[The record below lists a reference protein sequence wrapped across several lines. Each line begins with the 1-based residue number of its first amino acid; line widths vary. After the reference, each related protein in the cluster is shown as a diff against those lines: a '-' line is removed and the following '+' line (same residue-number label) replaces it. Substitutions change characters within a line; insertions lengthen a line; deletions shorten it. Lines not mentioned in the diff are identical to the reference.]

1 MDLVRVS
8 FTGRCREPK
17 ARLKLLTYLR
27 RLAERSQR
35 YLLAAGGGSSI
46 EMIDRR
52 RTGKILVADSV
63 ASDARV
69 FTDQAK
75 DAGLRLVSEPDAK
88 SATFA
93 VLPHVRLSGLDFPL
107 FESAGVERDQKRFN
121 FVFLDCPDTVFLDG
135 TLVQVG
141 RGDQLERAEIELPA
155 DLGDWIDLLFSWVKF
170 FHIGDFAWHRGE
182 PLPNYAEYRAILL
195 RLQDELGPERAEA
208 AAFNALLATFANHAQ
223 AETNS
228 ELANN

>member
-8 FTGRCREPK
+8 FVGRCREPK

-35 YLLAAGGGSSI
+35 YLLAGGGGSSI
-46 EMIDRR
+46 KTIDRKGI
-52 RTGKILVADSV
+52 GKILVADSV

-69 FTDQAK
+69 FSDQAK
-75 DAGLRLVSEPDAK
+75 EAGLSLVSEPGIKDL
-88 SATFA
+88 SFA
-93 VLPHVRLSGLDFPL
+93 VLPHARLSGLDFPL

-121 FVFLDCPDTVFLDG
+121 FMFLDCPGTAFLDG
-135 TLVQVG
+135 ALVQMG
-141 RGDQLERAEIELPA
+141 AGDRLERAEIELPA
-155 DLGDWIDLLFSWVKF
+155 DLGEWIDLLFSWIKF

-195 RLQDELGPERAEA
+195 GLQDELGPGRAEA
-208 AAFNALLATFANHAQ
+208 AAFNALLATFANHA
-223 AETNS
+223 EVK
-228 ELANN
+228 LASASV